1 MKRIFLSL
9 ILTAATLPWATAA
22 LAQQDPSEAP
32 ATRPVNPVSAPQKL
46 IFVPDSLKSYDFN
59 KDDERWCWRHSAQT
73 QNIVYFWEKPF
84 GDNPQNPPLLEGK
97 PMNFD
102 LGNLQTQVERFY
114 RFFRDTLKFSLPGSI
129 CDKYKMMVMV
139 NYSLEG
145 TAYGGTYDDFIGAL
159 WVTPNR
165 IQDKKLNCLAHELGH
180 SFQLQIMADK
190 TGEAWGGSGFFEM
203 TSQWMLWRVNPDW
216 LTDEKY
222 HFDAF
227 RQLTHKG
234 YLHLDNIYHSPYVI
248 EWWAEK
254 HGLESI
260 AQLYREGKVGEDPV
274 VTYKRKYKMT
284 QKQFNDEMFDCYR
297 HLVNFDFDYA
307 RKETRPYAC
316 TFDTKMLKQKY
327 GYLRPDTA
335 SVPENYG
342 FNAIKLEIPKA
353 GKKVTV
359 DFRALDAEGKA
370 FKASKDK
377 MARTI
382 GYRYGLVGVTADTD
396 ECIYGQMGDAMNGK
410 VSFQAPK
417 SQLLKALYL
426 VVMGAPSNHSLD
438 PSSRRFPY
446 EVRVK

>member
-9 ILTAATLPWATAA
+9 ILTAATLPWATAV

-46 IFVPDSLKSYDFN
+46 IFVPDSLKPYDFN

-84 GDNPQNPPLLEGK
+84 GDNPQNPPSLEGK
-97 PMNFD
+97 PMKFD

-216 LTDEKY
+216 ITDEKY
-222 HFDAF
+222 HFC
-227 RQLTHKG
+227 LLYT
-234 YLHLDNIYHSPYVI
+234 SP
-248 EWWAEK
+248 
-254 HGLESI
+254 SP
-260 AQLYREGKVGEDPV
+260 R
-274 VTYKRKYKMT
+274 
-284 QKQFNDEMFDCYR
+284 DC
-297 HLVNFDFDYA
+297 
-307 RKETRPYAC
+307 
-316 TFDTKMLKQKY
+316 
-327 GYLRPDTA
+327 
-335 SVPENYG
+335 S
-342 FNAIKLEIPKA
+342 
-353 GKKVTV
+353 
-359 DFRALDAEGKA
+359 
-370 FKASKDK
+370 
-377 MARTI
+377 
-382 GYRYGLVGVTADTD
+382 
-396 ECIYGQMGDAMNGK
+396 
-410 VSFQAPK
+410 
-417 SQLLKALYL
+417 
-426 VVMGAPSNHSLD
+426 
-438 PSSRRFPY
+438 
-446 EVRVK
+446 